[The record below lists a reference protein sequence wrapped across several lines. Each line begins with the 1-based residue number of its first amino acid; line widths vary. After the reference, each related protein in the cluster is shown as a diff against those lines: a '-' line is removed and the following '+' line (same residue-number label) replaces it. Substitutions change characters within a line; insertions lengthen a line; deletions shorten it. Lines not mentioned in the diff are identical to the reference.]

1 MVVRPRVSNVG
12 TSRVFRAD
20 AVPFHD
26 VAWGNTKELVGLS
39 PAAGGEVCAE
49 VEFKV
54 TEFLPGYS
62 HKGHVHSSQLEVL
75 YVLSGHGMHED
86 QAGNQIPFGPGD
98 VVYIPAGYPHANHNP
113 GTEPVRVLVIKI
125 PPSAA

>member
-1 MVVRPRVSNVG
+1 MG

-26 VAWGNTKELVGLS
+26 VEWGKTKALVGPS

-54 TEFLPGYS
+54 TEFPPGYS
-62 HKGHVHSSQLEVL
+62 HEGHVHSSQLEVL
-75 YVLSGHGMHED
+75 YVLSGHGIHED
-86 QAGNQIPFGPGD
+86 QAGNRIPFGPGD
-98 VVYIPAGYPHANHNP
+98 VIYIPAGCPHANHNP
-113 GTEPVRVLVIKI
+113 GAETVRVLVIKV
-125 PPSAA
+125 PPGSA